1 MIVLGGSLLQHQKPE
16 IPLKSGNKMNIKF
29 YPDSTTKDIRDH
41 VRPAIRKKTDAII
54 IHAGTNDLT
63 NDVNTMK
70 YVRSITKIKEEM
82 KGGGDIQV
90 SFSGITKARS
100 WPWWKK

>member
-1 MIVLGGSLLQHQKPE
+1 M
-16 IPLKSGNKMNIKF
+16 
-29 YPDSTTKDIRDH
+29 DH
-41 VRPAIRKKTDAII
+41 VRLAIRKKTDAII

-90 SFSGITKARS
+90 VFSGITKTRSRS
-100 WPWWKK
+100 W